1 MRPIAETVCRIR
13 CTPWR
18 TGLASTVRGL
28 SQSSEPFNQDGV
40 AHENRIA
47 RPDFSHVGHGATV
60 AWVER
65 FTVRVGQRLAVV
77 EADDVDWIEADGD
90 DAALHAGQQVYLLR
104 ETLYQLSLRLDPRK
118 FLRIHRS
125 AIVRID
131 RVAELEAL
139 PNRDY
144 LLRLRD
150 GTPLRASRTYV
161 DKLQAALK

>member
-1 MRPIAETVCRIR
+1 M
-13 CTPWR
+13 
-18 TGLASTVRGL
+18 
-28 SQSSEPFNQDGV
+28 
-40 AHENRIA
+40 
-47 RPDFSHVGHGATV
+47 